1 MGSCFE
7 IFILTAPAITR
18 RSFYLVSAQIKSLF
32 SQSLIHG
39 VQEATPQQ

>member
-7 IFILTAPAITR
+7 IFILNAPSITR
-18 RSFYLVSAQIKSLF
+18 RSFYLVSAQVKALF
-32 SQSLIHG
+32 SQPLIHG